1 MAIKPLKKSALDL
14 IAGATQTTTAR
25 APANQGERAV
35 MQHEPK
41 PRSVTKANT
50 KQLTLYLADPTYR
63 QLREIAFNEDTK
75 MHPLILEALD
85 MLFKSRNRPQI
96 ALSANTIKP

>member
-1 MAIKPLKKSALDL
+1 MTKPLKKSAADM
-14 IAGATQTTTAR
+14 IAEATA
-25 APANQGERAV
+25 AVASPKVAANQVTGSATE
-35 MQHEPK
+35 EPK
-41 PRSVTKANT
+41 RRNVTKANT

-85 MLFKSRNRPQI
+85 MLFAARGRPQI
-96 ALSANTIKP
+96 AQAMSGK

>member
-1 MAIKPLKKSALDL
+1 MAIRPHKKSALDL
-14 IAGATQTTTAR
+14 IAGAAATPPRGTA
-25 APANQGERAV
+25 ANEAGPAEAR
-35 MQHEPK
+35 PLR
-41 PRSVTKANT
+41 PRNVTKANT
-50 KQLTLYLADPTYR
+50 KQLTLYLTDPVYR

-96 ALSANTIKP
+96 AASGSGK